1 MQTGS
6 SRDRGRICWYVV
18 DRTSEDNETLKADYA
33 SVQVGFFYAQLAER
47 KLLLRSLLARDE
59 QGRKTFPYLI
69 AQY

>member
-33 SVQVGFFYAQLAER
+33 SVQAGFFYAQLAER

-59 QGRKTFPYLI
+59 QYYKKGEQIL
-69 AQY
+69 